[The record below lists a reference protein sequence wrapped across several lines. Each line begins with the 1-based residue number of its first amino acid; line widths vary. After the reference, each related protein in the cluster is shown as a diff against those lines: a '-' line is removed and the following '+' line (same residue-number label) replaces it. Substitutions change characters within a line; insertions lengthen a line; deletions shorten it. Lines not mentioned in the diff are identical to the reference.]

1 MLNMGRY
8 DDAVIYARMSLEAP
22 CTEYIA
28 AEAEEIIRRAKS
40 AKLAAQNNT

>member
-1 MLNMGRY
+1 MGKY

-28 AEAEEIIRRAKS
+28 SEAEEIIKRAKS
-40 AKLAAQNNT
+40 AKHSASQE